1 MALASLDDINVH
13 LPEDKIEVPPAL
25 YDTEQLDAERVVRGY
40 LAGYID
46 KTVLAGWTSPET
58 TPEIIRAIV
67 GRLVAA
73 FHYRLR
79 YSEDSLVDPEY
90 ALIKYNEAL
99 NMLTMIQAGTMQ
111 VDSIVVS
118 GGNDL
123 EAADF
128 WPNDST
134 TDGPFFTMS
143 MPT

>member
-13 LPEDKIEVPPAL
+13 LPGDKIEVPPAL
-25 YDTEQLDAERVVRGY
+25 YDEEQLDAERIVRGY
-40 LAGYID
+40 LSGYVDPAI
-46 KTVLAGWTSPET
+46 LAGWTSPDT
-58 TPEIIRAIV
+58 TPDEIRAVV

-90 ALIKYNEAL
+90 ALLKYNEAISL
-99 NMLTMIQAGTMQ
+99 LTMVQQGTITLPG
-111 VDSIVVS
+111 VPVI
-118 GGNDL
+118 GGLDL

-134 TDGPFFTMS
+134 TDGPFFTMG
-143 MPT
+143 MKT